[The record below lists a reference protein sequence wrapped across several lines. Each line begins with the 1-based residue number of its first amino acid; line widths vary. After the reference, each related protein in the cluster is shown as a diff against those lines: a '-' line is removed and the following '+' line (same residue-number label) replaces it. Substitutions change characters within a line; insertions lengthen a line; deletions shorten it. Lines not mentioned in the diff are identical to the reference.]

1 MAVTMRDVAVAA
13 GVSIKTVSNVIND
26 YPFIKPATRD
36 RVLRAID
43 ELGYRPNLSARNLS
57 RGRTGLIALAL
68 PEIDAPYF
76 AEMARLVIAAAA
88 EHSWT
93 VLIEQT
99 DGLRSRELMA
109 LQGVRTHLVDGV
121 ILSPLALGPAELA
134 DAGTAP
140 VVLLGE
146 RVSAIQLDHVAID
159 NVAASEEAVRH
170 LADDGRRII
179 AAIGAQTEVSA
190 QTAHQR
196 LAGYRRAL
204 ERAGLP
210 YRSELV
216 RPAHEWHRHSGAEAT
231 RELLRLAQ
239 PPDAIFCFN
248 DLLALGALRALYEA
262 RIDVPGGI
270 AVVGFDDIEDGRFA
284 TPSLT
289 TVAPDKP
296 YIARTSIELLAT
308 RLRRYP
314 PPPPPQE
321 VTAGH
326 RLIVRESS
334 SDQLASERSMA
345 NSLGPDE

>member
-1 MAVTMRDVAVAA
+1 MREVAVAA
-13 GVSIKTVSNVIND
+13 GVSIKTVSNVVND
-26 YPFIKPATRD
+26 YPFIRPATRE
-36 RVLRAID
+36 RVQRVID

-68 PEIDAPYF
+68 PELDAPYF

-88 EHSWT
+88 TQSWT

-121 ILSPLALGPAELA
+121 ILSPLALGPDEL
-134 DAGTAP
+134 DGAGTAP
-140 VVLLGE
+140 VILLGE
-146 RVSAIQLDHVAID
+146 RVSGIQLDHVAID
-159 NVAASEEAVRH
+159 NVAATVEAVLH
-170 LADDGRRII
+170 LAGNGRRRI
-179 AAIGAQTEVSA
+179 AAIGAQAPESA

-196 LAGYRRAL
+196 LAGYRGGL
-204 ERAGLP
+204 ESAGLP
-210 YRSELV
+210 YRPELV
-216 RPAHEWHRHSGAEAT
+216 RPADQWHRHAGADAT
-231 RELLRLAQ
+231 RELLSLDE

-262 RIDVPGGI
+262 QVAVPGDI

-284 TPSLT
+284 APSLT

-308 RLRRYP
+308 RLRRHP

-334 SDQLASERSMA
+334 SI
-345 NSLGPDE
+345 GHG